1 MHKYIAKRLLLM
13 IPVIVGISFIIFS
26 IMSFMP
32 GNPARLILGEK
43 ATADAIA
50 ALNEQMGL
58 NDPFI
63 IRYFRYMG
71 DVLTG
76 NFGISYRTGMPVVEE
91 IVRRFPTT
99 AKLAV
104 LSVFFATIIGLPL
117 GILSAVKQY
126 SWIDSLTTVLGL
138 GFISMPPFWLGLML
152 IILFSA
158 KLGILPSFGSDSFA
172 HFILPAITS
181 SASTFA
187 TLLRMTR
194 STMLEVIRH
203 DYVPTAYAKGA
214 EKSRIIF
221 RHCLPNALI
230 PLITV
235 VGVNFGGML
244 GGSVITESVFGMSG
258 IGQLLIT
265 SIRSKDVPAVMACT
279 LLLAVMFGL
288 VNLIV
293 DVIYAYVDPRIK
305 AQYAK

>member
-181 SASTFA
+181 SC
-187 TLLRMTR
+187 LLYT
-194 STMLEVIRH
+194 
-203 DYVPTAYAKGA
+203 
-214 EKSRIIF
+214 SR
-221 RHCLPNALI
+221 C
-230 PLITV
+230 V
-235 VGVNFGGML
+235 
-244 GGSVITESVFGMSG
+244 
-258 IGQLLIT
+258 
-265 SIRSKDVPAVMACT
+265 
-279 LLLAVMFGL
+279 
-288 VNLIV
+288 
-293 DVIYAYVDPRIK
+293 
-305 AQYAK
+305 

>member
-138 GFISMPPFWLGLML
+138 HIHASVLAGINADYSLFGKAGNSSFFRFRFLCAFYSAGYHQFGVHLCDAPANDAFHHAGSHTSGLCNH
-152 IILFSA
+152 
-158 KLGILPSFGSDSFA
+158 GI
-172 HFILPAITS
+172 
-181 SASTFA
+181 
-187 TLLRMTR
+187 RKR
-194 STMLEVIRH
+194 S
-203 DYVPTAYAKGA
+203 
-214 EKSRIIF
+214 
-221 RHCLPNALI
+221 
-230 PLITV
+230 
-235 VGVNFGGML
+235 
-244 GGSVITESVFGMSG
+244 
-258 IGQLLIT
+258 
-265 SIRSKDVPAVMACT
+265 
-279 LLLAVMFGL
+279 
-288 VNLIV
+288 
-293 DVIYAYVDPRIK
+293 
-305 AQYAK
+305 